1 MGAPIWVSDSD
12 RSERLKMREL
22 RIKRIGVLSAGWL
35 FAILWFC
42 LYLIPLCINQ
52 VWGKHCE
59 VTIISP
65 FLQIKPA
72 SSLAIA
78 YLLVV
83 TPLLGFVTGIV
94 TALFTN
100 LALCLSGGIRLKVE
114 IEPSEPGDTPNPHSP
129 SAQGVG
135 GR

>member
-1 MGAPIWVSDSD
+1 
-12 RSERLKMREL
+12 MREL
-22 RIKRIGVLSAGWL
+22 RIKRIGVRSTGWL
-35 FAILWFC
+35 FAVLWFS

-52 VWGKHCE
+52 VWGKNCE

-100 LALCLSGGIRLKVE
+100 LALCLSGGVRLKVE
-114 IEPSEPGDTPNPHSP
+114 IEPSEPGAPPNTHSP

>member
-1 MGAPIWVSDSD
+1 
-12 RSERLKMREL
+12 MREL
-22 RIKRIGVLSAGWL
+22 RIKRIGVLSTGWL
-35 FAILWFC
+35 FAVLWFS

-52 VWGKHCE
+52 VWGKNCE

-83 TPLLGFVTGIV
+83 TPLLGFFTGIV

-100 LALCLSGGIRLKVE
+100 LVLWLCGGIKLKVE
-114 IEPSEPGDTPNPHSP
+114 IETSEPGDTPNPHSP
-129 SAQGVG
+129 SAQGAD

>member
-1 MGAPIWVSDSD
+1 
-12 RSERLKMREL
+12 MREL
-22 RIKRIGVLSAGWL
+22 RIKRIGVLSTGWL

-52 VWGKHCE
+52 FWGKNGE

-72 SSLAIA
+72 SSVALA
-78 YLLVV
+78 YLLIV
-83 TPLLGFVTGIV
+83 TPLLGFITGIL

-100 LALCLSGGIRLKVE
+100 LALCLSGGIKLKVE
-114 IEPSEPGDTPNPHSP
+114 FEPSEPV
-129 SAQGVG
+129 GVDNAAT
-135 GR
+135 RRV

>member
-1 MGAPIWVSDSD
+1 
-12 RSERLKMREL
+12 MREL
-22 RIKRIGVLSAGWL
+22 RIKRIGVLSTGWL
-35 FAILWFC
+35 FAVLWFS

-52 VWGKHCE
+52 VWGKNCE

-83 TPLLGFVTGIV
+83 TPLLGFFTGIV

-100 LALCLSGGIRLKVE
+100 LVLWLCGGIKLKVE
-114 IEPSEPGDTPNPHSP
+114 IETSEPGGTPNPHSP
-129 SAQGVG
+129 SAQGAD